1 MHGGS
6 CYDLE
11 QVQQVIFE
19 DNHCI
24 GQGMS
29 PGNGIATHGGGV
41 AQHVFLGG
49 NTIEQVWG
57 EDRECM
63 TFDNRGNQYFGAV
76 TAIDDSGMNY
86 STRGRGAGAGNG
98 NGYDVTGGAM
108 VVTNGTGAG
117 QYRRI
122 ISYYIPVSYTHLTLP
137 TIYSV

>member
-1 MHGGS
+1 MVKNNTFMHGGS

-57 EDRECM
+57 EDGDLEDGEFHILDAQVSFNVSEYDTVF
-63 TFDNRGNQYFGAV
+63 TFEYLARLLLMALESHPAKNPNAQAAFA
-76 TAIDDSGMNY
+76 
-86 STRGRGAGAGNG
+86 RGR
-98 NGYDVTGGAM
+98 
-108 VVTNGTGAG
+108 
-117 QYRRI
+117 
-122 ISYYIPVSYTHLTLP
+122 LF
-137 TIYSV
+137 